1 VTEEERPPAP
11 PPERLPTPPEPHTT
25 PPELAPDGPTE
36 LVEGSDGEMVERLSA
51 GTATLLLIWLIGTGA
66 ASALLAAWTF
76 AALVLDQRLGADV
89 LFGSTGFYVAL
100 FGASG
105 PTLLW
110 LTGRAQDHSLG
121 WFLWTAAKIGV
132 AMIGSILLVIALGL
146 LMVGAAI
153 GPGFVPVSAILVGLT
168 LILSMLWA
176 VVTWSADRYIARVRV
191 EDPDRGS

>member
-1 VTEEERPPAP
+1 MTNDQREPDA
-11 PPERLPTPPEPHTT
+11 PPEPRNE

-36 LVEGSDGEMVERLSA
+36 LVEGTDGELVERLSA

-66 ASALLAAWTF
+66 ASALLAAWIF
-76 AALVLDQRLGADV
+76 AAMVLDQRLGADD
-89 LFGSTGFYVAL
+89 LFSSTGFYVAL

-110 LTGRAQDHSLG
+110 LTGRAQGHSLG
-121 WFLWTAAKIGV
+121 WFLFTAAKIGL

-146 LMVGAAI
+146 LVVGATI
-153 GPGFVPVSAILVGLT
+153 GAGFLPVSAILVGLT

-191 EDPDRGS
+191 EGPPEGP

>member
-1 VTEEERPPAP
+1 MTDEQGPPES
-11 PPERLPTPPEPHTT
+11 PPERPDQ

-36 LVEGSDGEMVERLSA
+36 LVEGTDGELVERLSA
-51 GTATLLLIWLIGTGA
+51 GTATLLLAWLIGTGA
-66 ASALLAAWTF
+66 ASALLAAWLF
-76 AALVLDQRLGADV
+76 AGMVLGQRLGADD
-89 LFGSTGFYVAL
+89 LFSSTGFYVAL

-121 WFLWTAAKIGV
+121 WFLWTAVKIGV
-132 AMIGSILLVIALGL
+132 AMIGSILLVIAVGL
-146 LMVGAAI
+146 LVVGASI
-153 GPGFVPVSAILVGLT
+153 GPGFLPVSAILLGLT

-191 EDPDRGS
+191 EDPGGD